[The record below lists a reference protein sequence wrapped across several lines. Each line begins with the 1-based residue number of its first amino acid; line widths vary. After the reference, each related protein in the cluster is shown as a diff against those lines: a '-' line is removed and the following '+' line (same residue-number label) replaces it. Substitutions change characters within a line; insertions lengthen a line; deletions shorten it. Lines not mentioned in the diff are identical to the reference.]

1 MNVSTILKNK
11 GSDVITCSP
20 DTTLIEIT
28 HILNEHKVGSVVI
41 VDGDENVCGIVSER
55 DIVTAI
61 AKRSGSVLEQP
72 VSVCMTKNVFTCCEH
87 DTLEKLMSEMTAHR
101 FRHLPVV
108 EGGKLVGLVSIGD
121 VVKQRIA
128 EAEMEASAMRDY
140 ITTG

>member
-11 GSDVITCSP
+11 GSDVITRSP
-20 DTTLIEIT
+20 DTTLNEIT
-28 HILNEHKVGSVVI
+28 HILNEHKIGSVVI
-41 VDGDENVCGIVSER
+41 LDVENRVCGIVSER

-61 AKRSGSVLEQP
+61 AKKGGAVLEQP
-72 VSVCMTKNVFTCCEH
+72 VTVCMTKTVFTCSQE
-87 DTLEKLMSEMTAHR
+87 DTLEKLMTEMTAHR

-108 EGGKLVGLVSIGD
+108 EGGRLVGLVSIGD

-128 EAEMEASAMRDY
+128 EAEMEAAAMRDY

>member
-11 GSDVITCSP
+11 GSDVITRSP
-20 DTTLIEIT
+20 DVTLSEIT
-28 HILNEHKVGSVVI
+28 HILNEHKIGSVVI
-41 VDGDENVCGIVSER
+41 IDASETVCGIVSER
-55 DIVTAI
+55 DIIGAI
-61 AKRSGSVLEQP
+61 ALKSGSVLDEP
-72 VSVCMTKNVFTCCEH
+72 VSVCMTKEVYTCSEN

-108 EGGKLVGLVSIGD
+108 EDGKLVGLVSIGD

-128 EAEMEASAMRDY
+128 ETEMEAAAMRDY